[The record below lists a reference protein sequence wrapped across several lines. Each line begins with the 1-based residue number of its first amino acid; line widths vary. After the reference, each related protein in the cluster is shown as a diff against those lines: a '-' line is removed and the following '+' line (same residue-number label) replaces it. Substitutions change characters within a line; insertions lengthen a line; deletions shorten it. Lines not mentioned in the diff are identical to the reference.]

1 MEFSF
6 SFSGDFRMSFGEDR
20 DKVKNIVRPQLDK
33 FRDLYAPLWPSLG
46 PWADLNTAPGKC
58 EQDTSPSARIFHLNL
73 LPKKIQ
79 VNKCQEREEN

>member
-1 MEFSF
+1 
-6 SFSGDFRMSFGEDR
+6 MSFGEDR